1 MNISWICAVALICM
15 QSPMLAG
22 IGEWRNYTSKKD
34 VVDVVVDGTSLWA
47 ASTGGMFAF
56 HQDGKFETF
65 TTAEGLRSVDL
76 TAIASDGRGKI
87 ITGTLGG
94 FIHIYDAR
102 SLSWQY
108 VTDIASTNQ
117 INKRINDLNVYGD
130 TVLVCSDF
138 GLSLLNLSRVEFGD
152 TYSRFGTIPTTLRV
166 AIFSAVIQNGSV
178 WAAIS
183 AGATNNFVAV
193 GNLSNPNLLQP
204 QSWSLYGV
212 GNPTNEVRTVVGF
225 NGTVYAGTQS
235 GLYKFD
241 GSAWNPI
248 ASLAGQD
255 IVATYAS
262 STELV
267 VCSTSGVVSLVNTMD
282 AVTPY
287 GTSLPFPASSVTI
300 SSSGEPVVGTVGGG
314 FLKFNGAWVS
324 FVPNGPSSSQFLS
337 VTVDNEGTVWS
348 ATGLDGGGQG
358 IYRLRQ
364 GFWKSF
370 STQNSVLPT
379 NDFHR
384 VSLGCNGSVWA
395 SSWGRGVLEIPPGV
409 DTVLPGNLYG
419 RNVGMFG
426 IPSDTSFIVNGT
438 IACDGQGNT
447 WTTIFQAFDQRVL
460 VVRRSD
466 KTWTTLNAK
475 LGSALIASPHDK
487 DVQQNLAVDAF
498 DNLWMVIKDP
508 AYRGLA
514 SFNNRGTV
522 KDSIVYH
529 VTAADG
535 LPSSDIK
542 AIVID
547 RENDLWVGTDRGIG
561 IILDPSRPKSEGSIA
576 RYIPLDGTTIN
587 SIAVDALNRKWVA
600 TPEGVVLLSP
610 DGTQVLEMYTVAST
624 TGRLIDNDVK
634 SIAIDHTTGTVYFGT
649 INGLASLTTTAVQ
662 AKEEFDQLLV
672 SPNPYL
678 LPPNRDLTIDGLV
691 ENSRIKIL
699 SIDGKLIREVS
710 TPGGRIGFWDGK
722 DSEGQYVSSGIYLLI
737 AFSESG
743 DKVGTG
749 KVAVVR
755 R

>member
-1 MNISWICAVALICM
+1 MKISWICAVAVILM
-15 QSPMLAG
+15 PLTLQAG
-22 IGEWRNYTSKKD
+22 VGEWRNYTSQKD
-34 VVDVVVDGTSLWA
+34 VVDVTVDGTSLWA
-47 ASTGGMFAF
+47 ASSGGMFSLR
-56 HQDGKFETF
+56 QDGTFVTF
-65 TTAEGLRSVDL
+65 TNAEGLRSVDL
-76 TAIASDGRGKI
+76 TAIAASSNGKI
-87 ITGTLGG
+87 VTGTLGG
-94 FIHIYDAR
+94 ILHIYNTQ
-102 SLSWQY
+102 STSWQY
-108 VTDIASTNQ
+108 VNDIASTNQ
-117 INKRINDLNVYGD
+117 INKRINDLTIYSD

-138 GLSLLNLSRVEFGD
+138 GLSLLNLSRLEFGD

-166 AIFSAVIQNGSV
+166 AVHSAVIQNGSL
-178 WAAIS
+178 WAAVS
-183 AGATNNFVAV
+183 ADATNNFVAV
-193 GNLSNPNLLQP
+193 GNLANPNLLQP

-212 GNPTNEVRTVVGF
+212 GSATNEVRAVVGF

-235 GLYKFD
+235 GLYRFD
-241 GSAWNPI
+241 GSGWNPI
-248 ASLAGQD
+248 TNLSGQD
-255 IVATYAS
+255 IVAAHAS
-262 STELV
+262 STQLV
-267 VCSTSGVVSLVNTMD
+267 VCSRSGIVSIVNTNDDVSLYGQTL
-282 AVTPY
+282 PY
-287 GTSLPFPASSVTI
+287 TASSVTI
-300 SSSGEPVVGTVGGG
+300 SSSGEPVVGSVGGG
-314 FLKFNGAWVS
+314 LLTFNGAWDS
-324 FVPNGPSSSQFLS
+324 HVPNGPSSSQFLS
-337 VTVDNEGTVWS
+337 IAIDDEGTVWS
-348 ATGLDGGGQG
+348 ATGLDGGGKG
-358 IYRLRQ
+358 IYRLRK
-364 GFWKSF
+364 GSWKSF
-370 STQNSVLPT
+370 SAQNTVLPI

-384 VSLGCNGSVWA
+384 VSLGCDGSVWA
-395 SSWGRGVLEIPPGV
+395 SSWGGGILEVPAGV
-409 DTVLPGNLYG
+409 DSVLAENLYG
-419 RNVGMFG
+419 RNVGMIG
-426 IPSDTSFIVNGT
+426 IPSDTSFIVNST
-438 IACDGQGNT
+438 MACDGHGNT
-447 WTTIFQAFDQRVL
+447 WTTILQPFDQRVL
-460 VVRRSD
+460 VVRKSDRS
-466 KTWTTLNAK
+466 WSTLNAK
-475 LGSALIASPHDK
+475 LGSALIVLPHDK

-514 SFNNRGTV
+514 SFNNRGAIR
-522 KDSIVYH
+522 DSIVYH

-542 AIVID
+542 SIVID

-624 TGRLIDNDVK
+624 AGRLIDNDVK

-662 AKEEFDQLLV
+662 AKGEFDQLLV

-691 ENSRIKIL
+691 EDSRIKIL
-699 SIDGKLIREVS
+699 SIDGKLVREVG

-722 DSEGQYVSSGIYLLI
+722 DSEGQYVSSGIYILV

-749 KVAVVR
+749 KVAVIR

>member
-1 MNISWICAVALICM
+1 MY
-15 QSPMLAG
+15 AG
-22 IGEWRNYTSKKD
+22 VGEWRNFTSKKD
-34 VVDVVVDGTSLWA
+34 VVDIVLDGTSLWA

-56 HQDGKFETF
+56 HQDGTFETF
-65 TTAEGLRSVDL
+65 TNAEGLRSVDL
-76 TAIASDGRGKI
+76 TAIASNGNGKI
-87 ITGTLGG
+87 VTGTLGG
-94 FIHIYDAR
+94 FIHIYDAQAR
-102 SLSWQY
+102 SWQY
-108 VTDIASTNQ
+108 VNDIASTNQ
-117 INKRINDLNVYGD
+117 INKRINDLRVYRD
-130 TVLVCSDF
+130 TVLVCTDF
-138 GLSLLNLSRVEFGD
+138 GLSLLNLSRLEFGD
-152 TYSRFGTIPTTLRV
+152 TYTRFGTIPTTLRV
-166 AIFSAVIQNGSV
+166 AVFSAVIQNGSL

-204 QSWSLYGV
+204 QSWSVYGV
-212 GNPTNEVRTVVGF
+212 GSSTNEIRSVVGF

-241 GSAWNPI
+241 GSTWTPI
-248 ASLAGQD
+248 PGLAGQD
-255 IVATYAS
+255 IVSAHAS
-262 STELV
+262 PTQLV
-267 VCSTSGVVSLVNTMD
+267 VCSTSGVASLVNSND
-282 AVTPY
+282 DVSPY
-287 GTSLPFPASSVTI
+287 GTTLPFAASSVTI
-300 SSSGEPVVGTVGGG
+300 SSGAPVVGSVGGG
-314 FLKFNGAWVS
+314 LLTFTGVWDS
-324 FVPNGPSSSQFLS
+324 HVPNGPSSSQFLS
-337 VTVDNEGTVWS
+337 IAVDDEGTVWS
-348 ATGLDGGGQG
+348 ATGLDGGGKG
-358 IYRLRQ
+358 IYRLRK
-364 GFWKSF
+364 GVWKSF

-384 VSLGCNGSVWA
+384 VSLGCDGSIWA
-395 SSWGRGVLEIPPGV
+395 SSWGRGVLEIPAGV
-409 DTVLPGNLYG
+409 DTVLPENLFG
-419 RNVGMFG
+419 RNVGMIG
-426 IPSDTSFIVNGT
+426 IPADTSFIVNGT

-447 WTTIFQAFDQRVL
+447 WTTVLQAFDQRVL

-466 KTWTTLNAK
+466 KTWTTLNAR
-475 LGSALIASPHDK
+475 LGSALIVLPHDK

-514 SFNNRGTV
+514 SFNNRGAV
-522 KDSIVYH
+522 KDSIAYH

-547 RENDLWVGTDRGIG
+547 RENDLWIGTDRGIG

-678 LPPNRDLTIDGLV
+678 LPPSRDLTIDGLV
-691 ENSRIKIL
+691 EDSRIKIL

-749 KVAVVR
+749 KVAVIR